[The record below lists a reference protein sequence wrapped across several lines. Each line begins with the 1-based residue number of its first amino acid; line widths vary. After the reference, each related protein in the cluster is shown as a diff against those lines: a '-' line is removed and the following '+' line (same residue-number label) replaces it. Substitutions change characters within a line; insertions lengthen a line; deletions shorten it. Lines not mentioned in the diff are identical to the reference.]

1 MSTQPRIARP
11 PRPERGPPK
20 VTIRRRR
27 IDHAEIVRVAAV
39 EAESRAAKRRDM
51 TATAA
56 YFLAQKRGFEPGH
69 ELDDWIAAETEIAHA
84 IQMDVAASGVDS
96 P

>member
-11 PRPERGPPK
+11 PRPDLSLPK
-20 VTIRRRR
+20 VTTRRRR
-27 IDHAEIVRVAAV
+27 IDHAEIVRMAAIA
-39 EAESRAAKRRDM
+39 AESRAAERHDM
-51 TATAA
+51 IATAA

-69 ELDDWIAAETEIAHA
+69 ELDDWVAAETEVAHA
-84 IQMDVAASGVDS
+84 IQIDVAASGADT